1 MSIDTEVD
9 ADAAAG
15 TEDADALAARF
26 GEAIADL
33 PAYRRFE
40 EAKAAVQADD
50 EAQDRISEFE
60 QLRQEFAI
68 ARQAGKA
75 DEESMRKVQEAQQE
89 LHSLDVMK
97 EYVDA
102 QDDLQARLELLN
114 QTISDRLVVDFG
126 GEAGGCCKD

>member
-1 MSIDTEVD
+1 MSIETD
-9 ADAAAG
+9 ASEAAAG
-15 TEDADALAARF
+15 EDAVEDLAAQL
-26 GEAIADL
+26 GDAIAEM
-33 PAYRRFE
+33 PEYRRFE

-50 EAQDRISEFE
+50 EAQARISEFE

-75 DEESMRKVQEAQQE
+75 NEESMQKVQEAQQE
-89 LHSLDVMK
+89 LHSLDVMN

-102 QDDLQARLELLN
+102 QDDLQARLEVLN
-114 QTISDRLVVDFG
+114 QTISDRLIVDFG